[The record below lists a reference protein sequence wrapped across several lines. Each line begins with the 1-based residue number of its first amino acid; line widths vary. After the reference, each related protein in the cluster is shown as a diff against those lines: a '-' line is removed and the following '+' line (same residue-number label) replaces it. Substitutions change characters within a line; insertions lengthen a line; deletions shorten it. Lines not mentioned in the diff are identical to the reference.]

1 MMLLAGDPFTHR
13 GFLYIESLSCQRT
26 SHLTWS
32 KITLNLAFFLSKTK
46 YKQLFFKALF
56 YAHIKEYRD
65 EAESTSFL
73 LLSPSFSFLMHA
85 HITNL

>member
-1 MMLLAGDPFTHR
+1 MSADL
-13 GFLYIESLSCQRT
+13 T
-26 SHLTWS
+26 SHLVENHA
-32 KITLNLAFFLSKTK
+32 KLRFFLSRTK

-56 YAHIKEYRD
+56 LCSYKGIYRD